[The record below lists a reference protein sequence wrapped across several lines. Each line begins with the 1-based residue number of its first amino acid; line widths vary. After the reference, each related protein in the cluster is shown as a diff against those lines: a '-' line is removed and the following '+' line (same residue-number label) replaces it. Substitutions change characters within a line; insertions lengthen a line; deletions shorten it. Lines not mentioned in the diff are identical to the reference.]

1 MDITVEGLL
10 EFIRKSPS
18 PFHTVQAGKELLAEG
33 GFQELQRTERWN
45 LQAGG
50 KYFFDV
56 YGSTLMAFQL
66 GTKPVLHGTEAALR
80 IAAAHTDFP
89 CFRIKPAAGI
99 KKESYGSLNIETYG
113 GLILSTWQDRPLS
126 LAGKI
131 VLRGPDAFHPEV
143 RLVDF
148 ERPLMTIPSL
158 AIHMNRK
165 VNEGVALNP
174 QKDLLPLFQMLESE
188 GKDADFFA
196 EALAYE
202 CGCLK
207 EDILSYELSA
217 YPVEQGCKVGFA
229 GEFISSPRL
238 DNLTSVKACLDGILR
253 GTLDSG
259 LQVAALFDN
268 EEVGSRTKQG
278 AGSAILMQL
287 LQRIYTQ
294 FGSNQED
301 LMQDI
306 AAGLMLSADVAHAL
320 HPNYAD
326 KNDPTNKPVLNGG
339 VVLKQAASQSYAGD
353 AEAVAITAELCRQ
366 NGIAFQQF
374 VNRADA
380 KGGSTLGSIAS
391 ALVPVRTMDI
401 GIPMLAMHSAR
412 ETMGVKDQAAI
423 TALVTAFF
431 S

>member
-1 MDITVEGLL
+1 
-10 EFIRKSPS
+10 
-18 PFHTVQAGKELLAEG
+18 
-33 GFQELQRTERWN
+33 
-45 LQAGG
+45 
-50 KYFFDV
+50 
-56 YGSTLMAFQL
+56 MAFQL

-99 KKESYGSLNIETYG
+99 KNESYGSLNIETYG

-148 ERPLMTIPSL
+148 GRPLMTIPSL

-217 YPVEQGCKVGFA
+217 YPVEQGCRVGFA

-278 AGSAILMQL
+278 AGSAVL
-287 LQRIYTQ
+287 LQVLERIYLLRGFTIEQ
-294 FGSNQED
+294 LFA
-301 LMQDI
+301 DI
-306 AAGLMLSADVAHAL
+306 AGGFMLSADVAHAL
-320 HPNYAD
+320 HPNYMDKAD
-326 KNDPTNKPVLNGG
+326 LTNRPILNGG
-339 VVLKQAASQSYAGD
+339 VVLKQAASQAYAGD
-353 AEAVAITAELCRQ
+353 AEAVAVVLELCRQ
-366 NGIAFQQF
+366 NDIPCQQF
-374 VNRADA
+374 VNRSDIP
-380 KGGSTLGSIAS
+380 GGSTLGSIAS
-391 ALVPVRTMDI
+391 ALIPIRTMDI

-412 ETMGVKDQAAI
+412 ETMGVRDQEAI
-423 TALVTAFF
+423 TKLLKAFF
-431 S
+431 TK